1 MKIDKKTL
9 AFLKEKGVSPDILL
23 DLVLEDDPAP
33 APEADPA
40 TEEPAPEVKPATMPE
55 QKNQDPVLA
64 AIEKL
69 TGAVQLMNVR
79 GLSME
84 IPKKESTDDI
94 LASVLAGP
102 RPEGGK

>member
-9 AFLKEKGVSPDILL
+9 AFLKDKGVSPEILL
-23 DLVLEDDPAP
+23 DLVLEDPPASD
-33 APEADPA
+33 EDPA
-40 TEEPAPEVKPATMPE
+40 TEDPAPEVTPAPQPE
-55 QKNQDPVLA
+55 GKDPVLA

-84 IPKKESTDDI
+84 VPKQESTDDI
-94 LASVLAGP
+94 LAAALAGP
-102 RPEGGK
+102 RPEGK

>member
-23 DLVLEDDPAP
+23 DLVLEDDPQP
-33 APEADPA
+33 APEADPEPEA
-40 TEEPAPEVKPATMPE
+40 PAPEVQPATVPE
-55 QKNQDPVLA
+55 PKDPVLA

-84 IPKKESTDDI
+84 VPKKESTDDI

-102 RPEGGK
+102 RPEG